1 MALRLFPSLLALF
14 CLLALF
20 SLATP
25 ACAHPHVWVSAREKL
40 LFSPEGKIIG
50 VRHVWTFD
58 DMYSAFAT
66 QGLGKDGQPPT
77 KEELAPLAKTNVESL
92 AEYRYFTVAKS
103 GPKIFRFGEPVDYE
117 LTADA
122 KKIVTLS
129 FTLPLA
135 EPASPQKPFTLM
147 VYDPSYF
154 VDFELAK
161 DDPVSL
167 QGAPS
172 GCSVNNLR
180 PDPLNQDDA
189 KKLSESFFTGL
200 PIGTDF
206 GVKMAPRSIIVCP

>member
-1 MALRLFPSLLALF
+1 MARRIFPTMLAF
-14 CLLALF
+14 FALV
-20 SLATP
+20 AP
-25 ACAHPHVWVSAREKL
+25 ACAHPHVWVAAREKV
-40 LFSPEGKIIG
+40 LFSPDGKIIG
-50 VRHVWTFD
+50 FRHVWTFD
-58 DMYSAFAT
+58 EMYSAFAT
-66 QGLGKDGQPPT
+66 EGLGKDGKPPT
-77 KEELAPLAKTNVESL
+77 KEELAPLAQTNVESL
-92 AEYRYFTVAKS
+92 AEYKYFTVAKS
-103 GPKIFRFGEPVDYE
+103 GPKIFQFGAPTDVE

-135 EPASPQKPFTLM
+135 EPASPKKPLTLM
-147 VYDPSYF
+147 VYDPTYF
-154 VDFELAK
+154 VDFELEK
-161 DDPVSL
+161 DNPITLD
-167 QGAPS
+167 GAPS